1 MEQTRSPSLGTPT
14 PPTGAGQLNG
24 EKEKIMDS
32 KWNPLYW
39 YVKAL
44 DGFDEWLR
52 RTEYQGRH
60 WAYRA
65 G

>member
-1 MEQTRSPSLGTPT
+1 M
-14 PPTGAGQLNG
+14 N
-24 EKEKIMDS
+24 S